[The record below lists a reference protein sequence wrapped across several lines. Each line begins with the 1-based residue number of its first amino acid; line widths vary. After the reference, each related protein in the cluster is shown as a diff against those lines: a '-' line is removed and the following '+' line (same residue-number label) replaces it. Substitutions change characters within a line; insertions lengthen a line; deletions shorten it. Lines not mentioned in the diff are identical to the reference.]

1 MGRPIG
7 SRELSVKQIKTIV
20 EMSLDGEERPKIA
33 EAADIGKRTVWRYQN
48 EFDLI

>member
-1 MGRPIG
+1 VGRPIG

-20 EMSLDGEERPKIA
+20 VMSLDGEERPKIA
-33 EAADIGKRTVWRYQN
+33 EAADVGKRTVWRYQN

>member
-7 SRELSVKQIKTIV
+7 SRELTVKQIKTIV
-20 EMSLDGEERPKIA
+20 KMSLEGEERPKIA
-33 EAADIGKRTVWRYQN
+33 EAADVGKRTVWRYQN

>member
-1 MGRPIG
+1 VGRPIG